1 MRIKAMMMAAG
12 GIAALAAAPALAEQI
27 MAPPTPNFVVGYNA
41 QNAEM
46 QMVELVPKGQTVQAW
61 TTMITTQRMIGMKAP
76 AATFL
81 AEFSKKMSAACPRGG
96 ATAVPMGSST
106 GLRYDCRM
114 NPATGKMETT
124 FVRAINGANDLYVVQ
139 VAYRTLAMPKEA
151 GWAREYL
158 GNVRLMP

>member
-1 MRIKAMMMAAG
+1 MRNGMKLAAG
-12 GIAALAAAPALAEQI
+12 LLGCAALAAPALAERI

-41 QNAEM
+41 SNAQM

-61 TTMITTQRMIGMKAP
+61 TTMITTQRMIGMKVP

-81 AEFSKKMSAACPRGG
+81 TELSKKLSAACPKGS
-96 ATAVPMGSST
+96 ATAVPMGGSA

-114 NPATGKMETT
+114 NTATGKMETT
-124 FVRAINGANDLYVVQ
+124 FARAINGPNDLYVVQ
-139 VAYRTLAMPKEA
+139 VAYRSLAMPKEA